1 MRTRQAA
8 AIGAA
13 VLGLCAAVR
22 ADDIARAVPDG
33 SAVRPVTAR
42 PRMTVSQAIDAIY
55 DARDPSSTVEAY
67 SRARAITTTRGVA
80 VAQAYVRRMTDF
92 GLPEMAEAQAKYV
105 LDVELT
111 DPVAKAVVAAMRAK
125 RGETEDAIR
134 SIATAV
140 MFGAGEPYV
149 RRTAGQILAW
159 HDTRTGTMAE
169 DIESSIATM
178 RRSVESSPEFKEA
191 YDKARAVYLA
201 SHAAAF
207 AAPKADAT
215 LVADSVEA
223 DFEYEEDEA
232 IIYTSALA
240 SCGTARTFWSP
251 TYWSGWCSS
260 VLRARDVCAFGG
272 ARFDTRFATRRTW
285 FGRYGYDYGYGN
297 GHGWYGR
304 SYATYSTPLGMY
316 SRSVPHGGGYS
327 GFRSTCAPVQDCGTP
342 RRSGRGY
349 GRGWR

>member
-1 MRTRQAA
+1 VRTRQAA

-22 ADDIARAVPDG
+22 ADDVPRAVPDG
-33 SAVRPVTAR
+33 TTVRPVTAR
-42 PRMTVSQAIDAIY
+42 PRMTIGQAIDAIY
-55 DARDPSSTVEAY
+55 DAPDPSSTVEAY
-67 SRARAITTTRGVA
+67 SRARAMTTTRGVA
-80 VAQAYVRRMTDF
+80 VAQAYVRRMTEF

-111 DPVAKAVVAAMRAK
+111 DPVAKAVIAAMRAK
-125 RGETEDAIR
+125 RGETENAIR

-140 MFGAGEPYV
+140 MFGADEPYV

-178 RRSVESSPEFKEA
+178 RRSVEAAPEFKEA
-191 YDKARAVYLA
+191 YAKARVAYLA
-201 SHAAAF
+201 SHVAAF
-207 AAPKADAT
+207 EAPKADAT
-215 LVADSVEA
+215 LVADSIEA
-223 DFEYEEDEA
+223 DFGAEEDEA
-232 IIYTSALA
+232 IIYTSSLA
-240 SCGTARTFWSP
+240 SCGIARSFWSP
-251 TYWSGWCSS
+251 TYWSGWCST
-260 VLRARDVCAFGG
+260 VLRAHDVCAFG
-272 ARFDTRFATRRTW
+272 ATRFDSRFSTRRTY
-285 FGRYGYDYGYGN
+285 FGRYGYGYGYG
-297 GHGWYGR
+297 GWGR

-316 SRSVPHGGGYS
+316 SRSVPHGGGYF
-327 GFRSTCAPVQDCGTP
+327 GFRSYCAPVQDCAP

>member
-22 ADDIARAVPDG
+22 ADDVPRAVPDG
-33 SAVRPVTAR
+33 TAVRPVTAR
-42 PRMTVSQAIDAIY
+42 PRMTLGQAIDAIY

-67 SRARAITTTRGVA
+67 SRARAMTTTRGVA

-111 DPVAKAVVAAMRAK
+111 DPLAKAVVAAMRAK
-125 RGETEDAIR
+125 RGETEAAIT

-140 MFGAGEPYV
+140 MFGADEPFV

-159 HDTRTGTMAE
+159 HDTRTGSMAE

-178 RRSVESSPEFKEA
+178 RRSVEASPEFKEA
-191 YDKARAVYLA
+191 YTKARDVYLA
-201 SHAAAF
+201 SRIAAF
-207 AAPKADAT
+207 EAPKPDAT

-223 DFEYEEDEA
+223 DFDAEEDEA
-232 IIYTSALA
+232 VIYTSALA
-240 SCGTARTFWSP
+240 ACGTWRTFWSP
-251 TYWSGWCSS
+251 SYGGSWCSTM
-260 VLRARDVCAFGG
+260 LRVRDLCALT
-272 ARFDTRFATRRTW
+272 APRCDTRFESRRTY
-285 FGRYGYDYGYGN
+285 FGRDRYGYAYG
-297 GHGWYGR
+297 GWGR
-304 SYATYSTPLGMY
+304 TYATYSTPLGMY
-316 SRSVPHGGGYS
+316 SRSVPHGGGYF
-327 GFRSTCAPVQDCGTP
+327 GFRPYCAPAPDCSTQ
-342 RRSGRGY
+342 RSGRWR
-349 GRGWR
+349 GRDGCR